1 MSYPNKLHLINQ
13 ETCIQRLRGSYSGAT
28 VYVKRD
34 DLIDFAFGGNKVRM
48 AEYIGAVALERGCT
62 KIITLGSIHSN
73 HIRVIGCL
81 CNHLGI
87 ECDLIILRKS
97 KDAKIGGNYK
107 LLQQLKG
114 IHVEY
119 CNSDE
124 AHDFIDCHLA
134 NQDSKQI
141 NYFWV
146 PGGGHMV
153 EAAYGYR
160 DAAKEILRQ
169 QETIGVRFD
178 AVFLPCGTG
187 TTQAGLI
194 MGFKDTDVDI
204 LGITVARPVER
215 CKNVITSLLQKSD
228 EKTVKWNVNVLES
241 SIPYGET
248 SDAVVE
254 VVRAL
259 AQNDGLFLDPVYN
272 AKSFW
277 GMTEYLKNHHYANVL
292 YINTGGTPN
301 IF

>member
-1 MSYPNKLHLINQ
+1 MICPNKIHLINQ
-13 ETCIQRLRGSYSGAT
+13 ETCIQQLRGSYFGTT
-28 VYVKRD
+28 VFVKRD

-48 AEYIGAVALERGCT
+48 AEYIAAVARERACT
-62 KIITLGSIHSN
+62 KIITFGSVHSN
-73 HIRVIGCL
+73 HVRVIGCI
-81 CNHLGI
+81 CNYLGI
-87 ECDLIILRKS
+87 DCDLIILRET
-97 KDAKIGGNYK
+97 DEVHIGGNYK

-114 IHVEY
+114 IHIEY
-119 CNSDE
+119 CNTDE
-124 AHDFIDCHLA
+124 AHDFIDCYLA
-134 NQDSKQI
+134 QQDSKQI

-169 QETIGVRFD
+169 QETLGVHFD

-194 MGFKDTDVDI
+194 LGLKDTDIDI
-204 LGITVARPVER
+204 YGITVARPVER
-215 CKNVITSLLQKSD
+215 CKNVITSLLQKTI
-228 EKTVKWNVNVLES
+228 EKPVKWNVNVLES
-241 SIPYGET
+241 PIPYGET
-248 SDAVVE
+248 SDAVVDTIKT
-254 VVRAL
+254 L

-277 GMTEYLKNHHYANVL
+277 GMTEYLKNYHFDNVL